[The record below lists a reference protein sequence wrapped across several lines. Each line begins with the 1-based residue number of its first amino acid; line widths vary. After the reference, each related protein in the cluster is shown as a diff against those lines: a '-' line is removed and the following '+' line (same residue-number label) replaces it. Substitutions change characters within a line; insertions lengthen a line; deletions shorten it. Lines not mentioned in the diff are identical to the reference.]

1 MYLQCKPSL
10 LWLFLHLE
18 NKGGNTLVTGS
29 YLLDRK
35 SELLGCS
42 NRYWWDIYP
51 IKLNYALF
59 ISFPPLETG
68 SWWITN
74 AWLLAKGRMGRA
86 FSFLGQYILGTQKSL
101 RQFVETVGVRFLG
114 SPRFCIFHMK
124 THTAFGFCTWSL
136 LPMLYKSSWIWHL
149 HPIFILTYCDT
160 GFPRY
165 LDKQCTL
172 LISSPYISV
181 LQCILLVVT
190 LYANINWQRYFS
202 RDFHVDSA
210 RFKNIAFRIT

>member
-1 MYLQCKPSL
+1 MYLQCKLSL

-86 FSFLGQYILGTQKSL
+86 FSFPGQYILGTQKSL

-114 SPRFCIFHMK
+114 SQDFVSF
-124 THTAFGFCTWSL
+124 
-136 LPMLYKSSWIWHL
+136 IWR
-149 HPIFILTYCDT
+149 LTQPLVSAH
-160 GFPRY
+160 GP
-165 LDKQCTL
+165 
-172 LISSPYISV
+172 SSPCFIKAHGYGIFNIYTDLLWYWFSEIPRQTMHPAHLFTLHLCSSV
-181 LQCILLVVT
+181 HSPGCDVVC
-190 LYANINWQRYFS
+190 
-202 RDFHVDSA
+202 
-210 RFKNIAFRIT
+210 